1 MRLDGL
7 EISCGDLVTFS
18 ATSTDLAFLVVEI
31 YQHACQQNPHEM
43 LKAQKCEISEN
54 TVVKLTEDFNV
65 TCPVACAHKLN
76 TKISSS
82 VAKAVQ
88 EVKKRAIVRCAESLN
103 QYAEDRGYQLRARR
117 HDLAAKIRG
126 EIKKTMT
133 TKAAC
138 SCSLKIGPADLSKDL
153 EVLSLTLENGFKVS
167 KSKHNLDDLDFLL
180 GKEWDVKIK
189 PDNHFFYVT
198 YAEFALDISTR
209 TLVMK
214 VKFAESTCSFRAES
228 YRSDTASDCC

>member
-1 MRLDGL
+1 
-7 EISCGDLVTFS
+7 
-18 ATSTDLAFLVVEI
+18 
-31 YQHACQQNPHEM
+31 M
-43 LKAQKCEISEN
+43 LKAQKCEISKN

-133 TKAAC
+133 TKAAR